1 MSVVSV
7 RIKFRTLLSVAAV
20 TAALAPTLTAGP
32 AQANEFTYD
41 PKVNERIAKK
51 IDIPVFFAIPARAR
65 AELPKDIKTT
75 DQLIDFKHPDGVGA
89 EGDVGLR
96 LVVAKRSG
104 LAKRL
109 AQSGLVQTGD
119 LLLSF
124 RTEWGGAGAYPN
136 VQLGIS
142 HTGLAYVKDGVVHN
156 IDNPLNEEYL
166 GRGMRADLTSEHY
179 RTLDFIHIIRPRDL
193 TDEQRANI
201 VAWATRMNALASKVY
216 PSEISFNQDY
226 NEPKYRSLSK
236 LDFVKHLGQIALGQ
250 HPSGTIDMFCSEF
263 AWSLLAL
270 RNCDPAKTADD
281 FKGSRMPSCIKSPMS
296 PMRATGNVVPWG
308 WRSSYSGLADG
319 PLLVIDAMK
328 LDKDKRKDV
337 IQSIFAENPDG
348 MSKMSVGHRTV
359 ATEMQ
364 PKFEQLE
371 SYYTGI
377 TGRFYQS
384 WWARLLGTGFNYA
397 GIKPNYSPTS
407 YLINAMLP
415 ANNKNRT
422 MDYVATVMIQ

>member
-1 MSVVSV
+1 MSVG
-7 RIKFRTLLSVAAV
+7 IKFG
-20 TAALAPTLTAGP
+20 ALASMCALAGVVVSAP
-32 AQANEFTYD
+32 GNANEFTYD
-41 PKVNERIAKK
+41 AKANERIAKK
-51 IDIPVFFAIPARAR
+51 LDIPVFFALPASAR

-75 DQLIDFKHPDGVGA
+75 DQLIDFKHPDAAGA
-89 EGDVGLR
+89 NGDVGLR

-179 RTLDFIHIIRPRDL
+179 RTLDFIHIIRPRNLSDQ
-193 TDEQRANI
+193 QRANI
-201 VAWATRMNALASKVY
+201 VAWSTRLNALAPKVY
-216 PSEISFNQDY
+216 PVEISFNQDY

-236 LDFVKHLGQIALGQ
+236 LDFVKQLGQIALGQ
-250 HPSGTIDMFCSEF
+250 HPPGIIDMFCSEF
-263 AWSLLAL
+263 AWSMLAL
-270 RNCDPAKTADD
+270 RDCDPAKTADD
-281 FKGSRMPSCIKSPMS
+281 FKGSRVPACVKAPMT
-296 PMRATGNVVPWG
+296 PMRATGNIIPWHRRG
-308 WRSSYSGLADG
+308 AYSGLADG

-328 LDKDKRKDV
+328 LPDDKRKAV
-337 IQSIFAENPDG
+337 IEEIFKENPGG
-348 MSKMSVGHRTV
+348 MAKMSVGHRQV
-359 ATEMQ
+359 AQEMQ
-364 PKFEQLE
+364 PKFERLK
-371 SYYTGI
+371 SYYDGMTGKLW
-377 TGRFYQS
+377 QS
-384 WWARLLGTGFNYA
+384 WWARLIGTGFNYA

-407 YLINAMLP
+407 YLINTLLP
-415 ANNKNRT
+415 KDNKNRT

>member
-1 MSVVSV
+1 MLLG
-7 RIKFRTLLSVAAV
+7 IKFRAVVSAAAV
-20 TAALAPTLTAGP
+20 AVAFAPVPGW
-32 AQANEFTYD
+32 ANEFTYD
-41 PKVNERIAKK
+41 AKVNERIAKK
-51 IDIPVFFAIPARAR
+51 LNIPVFFGVPASAR

-75 DQLIDFKHPDGVGA
+75 DQLIDFKHPDGIGA

-136 VQLGIS
+136 IQLGIS

-179 RTLDFIHIIRPRDL
+179 RTLDFIHIIRPRNL
-193 TDEQRANI
+193 TDQERANI
-201 VAWATRMNALASKVY
+201 VAWASRMNAMAPKVY

-226 NEPKYRSLSK
+226 NEPKYRSLGK
-236 LDFVKHLGQIALGQ
+236 LDFVKRIGQIALGQ

-263 AWSLLAL
+263 AWSMLAL
-270 RNCDPAKTADD
+270 RDCDPEKTADD
-281 FKGSRMPSCIKSPMS
+281 FKGSRVPACIKAPMT
-296 PMRATGNVVPWG
+296 PMRATGNVIPWHG
-308 WRSSYSGLADG
+308 RGSYSGLADG
-319 PLLVIDAMK
+319 PLLIIDAMK
-328 LDKDKRKDV
+328 LPEEKRKEIIDSV
-337 IQSIFAENPDG
+337 FKENPAG
-348 MSKMSVGHRTV
+348 MSKMSVGHRQV
-359 ATEMQ
+359 AQEMQ
-364 PKFEQLE
+364 PQFEQLK
-371 SYYTGI
+371 SYYEGMTGK
-377 TGRFYQS
+377 FWQN
-384 WWARLLGTGFNYA
+384 WWARLIGTGFNFA

-407 YLINAMLP
+407 YVINTLLP
-415 ANNKNRT
+415 KDNKNRT